1 MLNILRFKSHLFSKL
16 KDKKEMTEL
25 TELYINNDDY
35 FFKSMIIYKHLSL
48 SFVGLNDAFNTIR
61 LYKRLCQVCVQTAVL
76 SGNYNTKYAALFRLL
91 T

>member
-48 SFVGLNDAFNTIR
+48 V
-61 LYKRLCQVCVQTAVL
+61 
-76 SGNYNTKYAALFRLL
+76 
-91 T
+91 